1 MAEQMHVKHR
11 EEELI
16 KLVNSFARVDGI
28 HNTNI
33 TGLSIIRSSTPL
45 EPIKTLHQPA
55 LCMIIQGGKVVSLNG
70 EDYSYGNGD
79 YLVVAVDL
87 PVVGEVVKASEEE
100 PYLCLR
106 LDFDQL
112 QLVNSIGSEK
122 QKNDNLN
129 ISKRGLFVSQTTGA
143 LLDAW
148 LRLLTLLKTPNDKD
162 FLAPL
167 ITKEI
172 LYRVMKGEQGE
183 RIQLFAARGS
193 KMSEIAKAINYLK
206 QHYATKI
213 NIEELAK
220 HVNLSAPAF
229 YQHFKQ
235 VTAMTPIQYQ
245 KSLRLHEAR
254 RLMIREHWLAP
265 TRHFMLVMKAHL
277 TSRVNIR
284 KCLADHQ
291 ETI

>member
-122 QKNDNLN
+122 QK
-129 ISKRGLFVSQTTGA
+129 KR
-143 LLDAW
+143 
-148 LRLLTLLKTPNDKD
+148 
-162 FLAPL
+162 
-167 ITKEI
+167 
-172 LYRVMKGEQGE
+172 
-183 RIQLFAARGS
+183 
-193 KMSEIAKAINYLK
+193 
-206 QHYATKI
+206 
-213 NIEELAK
+213 
-220 HVNLSAPAF
+220 
-229 YQHFKQ
+229 
-235 VTAMTPIQYQ
+235 
-245 KSLRLHEAR
+245 
-254 RLMIREHWLAP
+254 
-265 TRHFMLVMKAHL
+265 
-277 TSRVNIR
+277 
-284 KCLADHQ
+284 
-291 ETI
+291 

>member
-1 MAEQMHVKHR
+1 
-11 EEELI
+11 
-16 KLVNSFARVDGI
+16 
-28 HNTNI
+28 
-33 TGLSIIRSSTPL
+33 
-45 EPIKTLHQPA
+45 
-55 LCMIIQGGKVVSLNG
+55 
-70 EDYSYGNGD
+70 
-79 YLVVAVDL
+79 
-87 PVVGEVVKASEEE
+87 
-100 PYLCLR
+100 
-106 LDFDQL
+106 
-112 QLVNSIGSEK
+112 
-122 QKNDNLN
+122 
-129 ISKRGLFVSQTTGA
+129 
-143 LLDAW
+143 
-148 LRLLTLLKTPNDKD
+148 
-162 FLAPL
+162 
-167 ITKEI
+167 
-172 LYRVMKGEQGE
+172 
-183 RIQLFAARGS
+183 
-193 KMSEIAKAINYLK
+193 MSEIAKAINYLK